1 MDVTQQVT
9 PHPAELPVQPDMG
22 TQKDTIEL
30 TPDEVFS
37 QEDNVGAFYRAQLE
51 DQPESKEVVPQVQ
64 KTGEEKEEPNDT
76 VRYQYWQSE
85 ADKVRNENE
94 QLKNELAQVQRTPE
108 PQVAESQS
116 QETEEGFPPPPSKPS
131 KPTGFNREEAWSD
144 QSSVSAQYLETVDN
158 WRDSMDEYNRLH
170 NDYNVAVVQEE
181 RAKITEER
189 NEILRKQAEKEKYE
203 TNMSE
208 IRSTLTSKYEASS
221 EEVDD
226 FVKVMENPD
235 SINLDNLFQ
244 LYRMKNNTQ
253 VNTSSDK
260 QAPIESADSQTPDS
274 DNFDQLKRAQQV
286 PSPMGVLPSANKN
299 MAGSPEDT
307 VMDSM
312 IMEYDKR
319 NPWT

>member
-9 PHPAELPVQPDMG
+9 PHPAELPVQPVMG
-22 TQKDTIEL
+22 TRDDTIEL
-30 TPDEVFS
+30 TPEEVFS

-51 DQPESKEVVPQVQ
+51 DQPESKETVPQVQ
-64 KTGEEKEEPNDT
+64 KTGEAQEEPNDT

-85 ADKVRNENE
+85 ADKARNEND
-94 QLKNELAQVQRTPE
+94 QLKNQLAQVQRAPE

-116 QETEEGFPPPPSKPS
+116 QETDEGFPPPPSKPR
-131 KPTGFNREEAWSD
+131 KPAGFNREEAWSD
-144 QSSVSAQYLETVDN
+144 QASVSAQYLETVDN

-189 NEILRKQAEKEKYE
+189 NEILRKQAEKEKYDA
-203 TNMSE
+203 NMSE
-208 IRSTLTSKYEASS
+208 IRSTLTAKYDASG

-253 VNTSSDK
+253 VSTSPTK
-260 QAPIESADSQTPDS
+260 QAPIERADSQTPGS

-312 IMEYDKR
+312 INEYDKR